1 MKSNSDFI
9 FIKEIRTSTV
19 RIRLLKS
26 GIIHYTYLLNSEI
39 DEQGHQINHDALIEL
54 VGKNELF
61 PILIDSEGQINITLE
76 GRKKVRE
83 LEAIVPL
90 SHRAIVI
97 STLSQRILANF
108 YIKFHKPLVSTKV
121 FDTHIEA
128 LAWLNKHQ
136 VKIKYEL

>member
-1 MKSNSDFI
+1 MNDFI
-9 FIKEIRTSTV
+9 FIKEVITGTV

-39 DEQGHQINHDALIEL
+39 DEHEHQINHNALIEL
-54 VGKNELF
+54 VGKSELF
-61 PILIDSEGQINITLE
+61 PILIDSEGQINITPE

-83 LEAIVPL
+83 LESIVPL

-108 YIKFHKPLVSTKV
+108 YIKFHKPLVATKV
-121 FDTHIEA
+121 FNTHMEA
-128 LAWLNKHQ
+128 LAWLKKCK
-136 VKIKYEL
+136 VKIKTEL